1 MSFSKDLIPPHHL
14 FKDIA
19 FLIQNFSLHGLESLP
34 KHMLPFLMWVTS
46 YNTQGFSPL
55 PSSLVNH
62 TPNHCNAAGCN
73 TTQLFHFMKQ
83 GSSSTQERLQHFS
96 MP

>member
-34 KHMLPFLMWVTS
+34 KHMLPFLMWTID
-46 YNTQGFSPL
+46 
-55 PSSLVNH
+55 
-62 TPNHCNAAGCN
+62 PNCEPKPN
-73 TTQLFHFMKQ
+73 
-83 GSSSTQERLQHFS
+83 
-96 MP
+96 P